1 MGCRRRAL
9 LFCPDRA
16 RREGGPHRLGPP
28 SPFSFFAGACVGAA
42 WSLGHTVCS
51 CGADTCLGGGSTG
64 WCLNGRR
71 IVGVPVR
78 SGHGVGGSPAIA
90 RSCYHSAR
98 GTPTQSCAGRT
109 RPTPYRLRSASVCTN
124 TQFDA
129 PKPMRAGLLAAHSIP
144 PAYRGDI
151 NENCVLVAGLGRRR
165 HSQFDLNSRSAGV
178 GDRLEIG
185 HVGSRWR

>member
-28 SPFSFFAGACVGAA
+28 SPFLF
-42 WSLGHTVCS
+42 SLGRVS
-51 CGADTCLGGGSTG
+51 ALLGLSVTRYAHAGPTHALAGGSTG